1 MRGQNSLWSQTLGGG
16 VARWPMNLWETSHV
30 NFLLR
35 VNACIN
41 AFLADTAFALTLY
54 ILHKYGEMFL
64 QF

>member
-1 MRGQNSLWSQTLGGG
+1 MRGQNNFGPKLIGGCVAQSLPDTSQ
-16 VARWPMNLWETSHV
+16 V

-35 VNACIN
+35 VNAL
-41 AFLADTAFALTLY
+41 LADTAFALTLY